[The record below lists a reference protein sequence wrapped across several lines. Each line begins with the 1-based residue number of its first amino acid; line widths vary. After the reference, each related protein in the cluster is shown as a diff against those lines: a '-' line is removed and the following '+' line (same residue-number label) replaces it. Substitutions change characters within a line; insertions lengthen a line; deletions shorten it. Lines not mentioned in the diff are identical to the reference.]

1 MTEVSTEPR
10 ADSAATAPPP
20 EPSGEPPPVRW
31 RDSLR
36 FALWTWLAAVAVYV
50 LVTVVAWL
58 PFEQVREAPLTFQG
72 ALSHWHRWDTTWYVM
87 IAESGYHLDGRS
99 GVFFPLY
106 PLLVAA
112 VNPVLPGGAF
122 EAALIVSLLACYG
135 ALVVVHRFT
144 AELHGAELARR
155 TTFYLIAFPTG
166 FFLAAAYNESLFL
179 ALAVGSLY
187 AMRRQRW
194 WLAGALAGLASGT
207 RLAGALLAVVFGY
220 EYLRQRGFAYRR
232 IRVDLLGVALA
243 PLGLVG
249 FAAYCWH
256 SFGDPLYFQH
266 AQAVW
271 FRSGFAAPWDT
282 LVDVA
287 RLIGQSRAPLS
298 PATVRNVINL
308 ATLLG
313 VAALLY
319 LAVHGPWRLGP
330 GTGYLVLFSALDIL
344 MPVVS
349 PIHADYP
356 LSSMWRFALE
366 CPPVFMVLAR
376 MGRSAT
382 FDRTYLM
389 VALALQGV
397 MILTFVQNQFVA

>member
-1 MTEVSTEPR
+1 MAELTTEQQP
-10 ADSAATAPPP
+10 AAVAEEVP
-20 EPSGEPPPVRW
+20 GEPPVRW

-36 FALWTWLAAVAVYV
+36 FALWTWLAALAVYV

-58 PFEQVREAPLTFQG
+58 PFEQVREAPLTFQD
-72 ALSHWHRWDTTWYVM
+72 ALANWHRWDTTWYVM

-99 GVFFPLY
+99 AAFFPLY

-112 VNPVLPGGAF
+112 VNPVLPGGGF
-122 EAALIVSLLACYG
+122 EAALVVSLLSCYA

-144 AELHGAELARR
+144 AELLGAELARR

-166 FFLAAAYNESLFL
+166 FFLAAAYNESLFV
-179 ALAVGSLY
+179 ALTVGSLY

-207 RLAGALLAVVFGY
+207 RLAGALLAVVFAY
-220 EYLRQRGFAYRR
+220 EYLRQRGFSYRLV
-232 IRVDLLGVALA
+232 RVDLLGVALA
-243 PLGLVG
+243 PLGLLAY
-249 FAAYCWH
+249 AAYCWH

-282 LVDVA
+282 LVDVV
-287 RLIGQSRAPLS
+287 RLIMQSPAPLS
-298 PATVRNVINL
+298 PTTVRNVINL

-319 LAVHGPWRLGP
+319 LAVDGRWRLGP

-344 MPVVS
+344 LPVVS

-382 FDRTYLM
+382 FDRSYLM